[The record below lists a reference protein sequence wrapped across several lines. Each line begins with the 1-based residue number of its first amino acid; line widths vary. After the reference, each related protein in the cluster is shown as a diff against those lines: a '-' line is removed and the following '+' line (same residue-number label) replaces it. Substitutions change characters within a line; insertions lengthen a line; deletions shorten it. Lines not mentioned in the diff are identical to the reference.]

1 MKAYVQEISRDIIK
15 PSCQTP
21 HHLRKLRLSYL
32 DQLVPSFYVPLLFF
46 FKADELRGLTTSDH
60 VRISQKL
67 KQSLSNTLTSFYPLA
82 GSIKDHTIVDSND
95 VGVEFI
101 EARVNTQLVEAI
113 REVDMENLKQYLP
126 VDPTTGEER
135 TLLLV
140 QVTFFNCGGIAIGM
154 CMLHQV
160 ADLASVMAFIN
171 TWAATCRGEAERP
184 SVSFNLASYFPP
196 RDFPGSDFWR
206 SSSATTEEFVTKRF
220 VFDET
225 KLAVLLKGAA
235 GSVKNPTRVE
245 VVSAFIW
252 KQFRK
257 MEPGK
262 TFAAGH
268 AVNLRTRTGPPH
280 RLENVFGNCFV
291 LKFAFS
297 NSAKYEGT
305 VEEFHDLVSKLR
317 SAIRTVDDEYIQKS
331 QGTGESSYL
340 NDLFVTSPL
349 VLKGDLELCGFSSW
363 CGFPVYEVDYGWGSP
378 IWFCTTAVA
387 AKNSTVLVDSKCG
400 HGIEAWVNVKRDN
413 VEMLE
418 TQVNLLSSVD
428 RCTQS

>member
-1 MKAYVQEISRDIIK
+1 MR
-15 PSCQTP
+15 TP
-21 HHLRKLRLSYL
+21 HHLRKLSLSYL

-67 KQSLSNTLTSFYPLA
+67 KQSLSNALTSFYPLA

-101 EARVNTQLVEAI
+101 EARVNTQLMEAI

-135 TLLLV
+135 TFCSCKSLSSIAEESLSECACCIKSCGLCEESHQGGSRLSFHLETV
-140 QVTFFNCGGIAIGM
+140 QEDGARKDFCCRACSEPEDKNR
-154 CMLHQV
+154 
-160 ADLASVMAFIN
+160 
-171 TWAATCRGEAERP
+171 ATSP
-184 SVSFNLASYFPP
+184 S
-196 RDFPGSDFWR
+196 GKCFW
-206 SSSATTEEFVTKRF
+206 
-220 VFDET
+220 
-225 KLAVLLKGAA
+225 
-235 GSVKNPTRVE
+235 
-245 VVSAFIW
+245 
-252 KQFRK
+252 
-257 MEPGK
+257 
-262 TFAAGH
+262 
-268 AVNLRTRTGPPH
+268 
-280 RLENVFGNCFV
+280 NCFV

-363 CGFPVYEVDYGWGSP
+363 CGFPVYEVERDLVFAHDSGSAR
-378 IWFCTTAVA
+378 IHSF
-387 AKNSTVLVDSKCG
+387 G
-400 HGIEAWVNVKRDN
+400 G
-413 VEMLE
+413 
-418 TQVNLLSSVD
+418 
-428 RCTQS
+428 